1 MPDAPVAQEPAKRT
15 KAPASYHVLQL
26 VDGAWKHLTE
36 KAAVKATTRK
46 LAISK
51 ATERL
56 EEKAGTFVVVKESEW
71 APIPRK
77 LEQKLE
83 DIWG

>member
-26 VDGAWKHLTE
+26 VDDAWKHLTG
-36 KAAVKATTRK
+36 KTAVKASNRK
-46 LAISK
+46 EAIRK
-51 ATERL
+51 ATVKL
-56 EEKAGTFVVVKESEW
+56 EEKAGTFVAVKESEW

-77 LEQKLE
+77 VEQKLE
-83 DIWG
+83 DVWG